1 MSLRDFVILDK
12 IGKLN
17 NQVTSI
23 AFIAKCQLNQTNR
36 QAYPYQ
42 SALCITT
49 SIGLFI
55 ICPVK
60 NIHKIQHIC
69 MEG

>member
-23 AFIAKCQLNQTNR
+23 AFIYNSQEFQTDR
-36 QAYPYQ
+36 LIHIRMHY
-42 SALCITT
+42 ALLLL
-49 SIGLFI
+49 SGYFHYLSGQ
-55 ICPVK
+55 K
-60 NIHKIQHIC
+60 YS
-69 MEG
+69 

>member
-42 SALCITT
+42 NALCITT
-49 SIGLFI
+49 SIGLFSLI
-55 ICPVK
+55 VRS
-60 NIHKIQHIC
+60 KIFI
-69 MEG
+69 